1 VEQLVYIA
9 LEGLEGTGKT
19 TVAPLVVQRLEQE
32 GITCQTK
39 PEFPGELYDS
49 HLRDILSESLFI
61 SESLPMHPTASFFFM
76 LYAESLASIGL
87 DVLGSDVMI
96 GDRCYYS
103 IAIYQ
108 AYFAASSPQAF
119 DAQSTRKAIHAL
131 YRTLEVPIPS
141 RVFVLVAPLAECIRR
156 LELREGRTTTER
168 ERGIL
173 ESFSAIY
180 RSFAAA
186 PAALLVD
193 AHRAPSEVVDE
204 IARITIHDYRN
215 PT

>member
-19 TVAPLVVQRLEQE
+19 TVAPLVVQRLKQE
-32 GITCQTK
+32 GITCHTK
-39 PEFPGELYDS
+39 PEFPRELYDS
-49 HLRDILSESLFI
+49 HLRDVLSESLFI
-61 SESLPMHPTASFFFM
+61 SESMPMHPAVFFFFM
-76 LYAESLASIGL
+76 LYAESLASMGP
-87 DVLGSDVMI
+87 DVLASDVTI

-119 DAQSTRKAIHAL
+119 DPQSTRKAIHAL
-131 YRTLEVPIPS
+131 YRTLEVPMPS
-141 RVFVLVAPLAECIRR
+141 RVFVLDAPLAECVRR
-156 LELREGRTTTER
+156 LERRERRMTTER

-173 ESFSAIY
+173 ESFSAVY

-186 PAALLVD
+186 PEAIRVD
-193 AHRAPSEVVDE
+193 AHRAPSEVADE
-204 IARITIHDYRN
+204 IARITIHEYRN